1 MSSENTPSSHGP
13 ALKIS
18 YSGPAEH
25 TGMCVFSICPFTKP
39 LQKDREIQRRGRV
52 SGANPL
58 VTLRDI
64 RTSKSKN

>member
-13 ALKIS
+13 VLKIS

-52 SGANPL
+52 SGANL
-58 VTLRDI
+58 
-64 RTSKSKN
+64 